1 MCGVCGCSPS
11 VNSVPNKT
19 VVDVYE
25 KILSSNDILAARNR
39 QLLDKH
45 NILCLNLMSSPGSG
59 KTSLLEATIEQLKD
73 QYRIAVIEGDLETE
87 NDAKRIRD
95 KGVQAIQIVTG
106 SACHLEADMVFSALQ
121 KLDLEAIDILFIE
134 NVGNLVCPASFDL
147 GHHRNITLLSTTEGD
162 DKPAKYP
169 VMFRAAD
176 ICLITKSDLLDY
188 LDDFDTQQAEKNL
201 RQLANVAPCI
211 SLSSRQPASL
221 KAWLHLLI
229 QTKQQHELALTNQKT
244 FLPKMQNQGAALHK
258 ETHYEPTS
266 TVLA

>member
-1 MCGVCGCSPS
+1 MCITCGCSPS
-11 VNSVPNKT
+11 KHSASKKK
-19 VVDVYE
+19 VVDVFE
-25 KILSSNDILAARNR
+25 KVLSNNDSLAARNR
-39 QLLDKH
+39 LILDQH
-45 NILCLNLMSSPGSG
+45 NILCFNLMSSPGSG
-59 KTSLLEATIEQLKD
+59 KTSLLEVTIEQLKD

-95 KGVQAIQIVTG
+95 KGVPAIQIVTG

-121 KLDLEAIDILFIE
+121 KLDLPAIDLLFIE

-147 GHHRNITLLSTTEGD
+147 GHHQNITLLSTTEGD

-176 ICLITKSDLLDY
+176 ICVFTKTDLLDY
-188 LDDFDTQQAEKNL
+188 LDDFDVHQAEINL
-201 RQLANVAPCI
+201 RQLANTAPCI
-211 SLSSRQPASL
+211 PLSTRQPQSM
-221 KAWLHLLI
+221 KAWFDLLV
-229 QTKQQHELALTNQKT
+229 QTKLQHQQKLKQQKT
-244 FLPKMQNQGAALHK
+244 FLPKMQKEGKTLHK